1 MLKYVTIMGLYDF
14 DSSVEDFLNYL
25 LLERGSS
32 PNTTAAYRRDLRKWA
47 DFCAESSLPSFP
59 PRGENLALFQ
69 RFLTRG
75 DKSPA
80 TKQRV
85 MAALRSWVRYLDQ
98 EGVLGEDFTLPT
110 LPERPDVLP
119 QIMSEGEIDR
129 LFQACEGRGPLD
141 LRDRALLGTAY
152 GCGLR
157 ASELC
162 ALKIADVD
170 FSARTLRAFG
180 KGQKERVIPFMGE
193 TSKKVALYLEGGRPS
208 LAKRK
213 SDYLFLT
220 RGGNGLAREDVWRII
235 KKRGAAAGI
244 AAARLHPHV
253 LRHSLATH
261 LLRRG
266 MDQRSLQE
274 LLGHS
279 SIGTTEK
286 YLHFDLE
293 LRDVYDK
300 AHPRA

>member
-14 DSSVEDFLNYL
+14 DSSMEDFLSYL
-25 LLERGSS
+25 LLERGAS

-47 DFCAESSLPSFP
+47 DFCSRSDIPAYP
-59 PRGENLALFQ
+59 PRGGDMALFQ
-69 RFLTRG
+69 RFLTRSNS
-75 DKSPA
+75 SPS
-80 TKQRV
+80 TRQRV
-85 MAALRSWVRYLDQ
+85 MAALRSWIRFLSQ
-98 EGVLGEDFTLPT
+98 EGALEEEFALPP
-110 LPERPDVLP
+110 LPGRPEVLP
-119 QIMSEGEIDR
+119 RIMSEGEIDR
-129 LFQACEGRGPLD
+129 LFQASDGERPLD

-162 ALKIADVD
+162 TLKIKDAD
-170 FSARTLRAFG
+170 FSARVLRAFG
-180 KGQKERVIPFMGE
+180 KGGKERAIPFLGE
-193 TSKKVALYLEGGRPS
+193 TSEKMALYFERGRPF
-208 LAKRK
+208 LAKK
-213 SDYLFLT
+213 GGDFIFLT
-220 RGGNGLAREDVWRII
+220 RGGNPLTREDVWRII
-235 KKRGAAAGI
+235 KKRGAVAGI